1 MVNVNDL
8 IDDVLDN
15 RYKLVP
21 EGDTIGLE
29 NTKLFIILENQI
41 WSVLFT
47 LTRMVKI

>member
-8 IDDVLDN
+8 INDVLDN

-21 EGDTIGLE
+21 ECDTLGLE
-29 NTKLFIILENQI
+29 NTKLFITLENRI
-41 WSVLFT
+41 WLILVT